1 MSKINFRLYGD
12 QIYGLSKTY
21 LQEYISPEINKE
33 EFLAAFKNGQININ
47 ITGLKKEIILIPQL
61 IIKDLKTEKL
71 EINIPDEKSNMS
83 INISKLKIMFII
95 NELNEEQILSL
106 LIQKR
111 QKLIKDFIK
120 FAIKSIEKK
129 EKSTFLD
136 GLLDSLLNNAING
149 LQIEFNDIEIYIKC
163 NNFLFLLKFE
173 KISYNE
179 NEGVQI
185 KNINLIFNDSNNI
198 NNKCD
203 IIKNFCVKINIKAS
217 KDINNETNQLDINLL
232 NLNFDI
238 NSYAFKGIIHIIKL
252 FKDINYKLVFIRYQK
267 LIDLYKPKKDKINDK
282 KEYYKSLWFWA
293 VKNIIRLQKYKAYQ
307 KTYIFDLIKTTQNKY
322 IKKYLSSLNND
333 FDTNENFKDFDSI
346 ILPEEINILKATK
359 EKVENQVLENKKGN
373 QLTNAFNFFFGGGG
387 TENKNELSEEEKQR
401 FNDIYSDEG
410 LIKYLTKKIEI
421 KQENS
426 NEGKTLDKIK
436 NYFNKISYNININKI
451 EIVLNDLYSKHSL
464 YINDINIIYDINRY
478 TKTKNILFDLSDFGF
493 EKNNSFIKDK
503 LTEGNKVIK
512 FIKKDDIYEL
522 NFGFKNL
529 EINEKIVLFMINFYY
544 SLYYI
549 YGLNLNKNKF
559 FTKSKYKI
567 NKKEKE
573 KEKNIFDIIDK
584 IKINNIPSI
593 NFINSNNSR
602 SILLNIKNFCINKTS
617 INFVIDLKDNNS
629 NAIID
634 NYQIKIEKDENNFEF
649 NLDLTNKLSIIF
661 PSQITIFIFSFFY
674 KIMKLK
680 HYYQINEL
688 LKAKQKINKDK
699 DKDILL
705 YSSYYKI
712 YKTLNIEKTFLEKI
726 KLKLAIKNLIIIFQE
741 NNYKTNIFLANLTF
755 TYSNKRN
762 VVFKLGTLSFATY
775 KLSTVFLAMINLKSP
790 EFDKFEEYIYNKIG
804 NEFNIN
810 MNKEELNQNAKALKD
825 SNINEFNY
833 FTHSGKIINQLIN
846 ICKIY
851 ITEIKLNFKSEDNI
865 FTIAFNRTFGEKQE
879 NYFIFNT
886 ENISLN
892 YMNAKDAKNIIN
904 ILDIKEKTNI
914 TYEFMKKNLSLR
926 TKNPKINLNND
937 LLKIMKESFELKI
950 DKRPLKGLLRR
961 NEANLD
967 ISNITLLFN
976 KFMFNIVN
984 ITVQNN
990 AKFVTN
996 SVKIIVNKFIMRRND
1011 NKNGYALLKEKEFKL
1026 IYDHPNL
1033 DEKSLKIISNEI
1045 SIMISQEDL
1054 YFFILYIAN
1063 IYFDTK
1069 SNKKNS
1075 GNKNINPNNKKKNN
1089 KLNIQLELPKINLCL
1104 CKNNNFVKFG
1114 DLLLL
1119 NTKFCIKKYYKQ
1131 INNNNTALIGYKK
1144 QTDFS
1149 ILIQNIL
1156 LKYTDMNNQEI
1167 ILLKSSNDNNSNEQ
1181 NLNHVKI
1188 EIKNKQAIFI
1198 NIYKNLV
1205 TLTGDSI
1212 YFLYNY
1218 FQKAIPLQE
1227 IKEKAK
1233 QKYSE
1238 NKLSKITLL
1247 SFNFDETQFVIP
1259 SSIDVK
1265 ENLCLKID
1273 KFFVLYNSINQ
1284 SKFPLGSFQ
1293 IKLSSMSCIISSNNI
1308 YRKLFYTKNEFLSV
1322 IVNYLGNSLNL
1333 KVNLDTFIMNLSYT
1347 DFATFLR
1354 VYYLNKILIA
1364 NEQKLINQYQNP
1376 NEKMQVETSS
1386 YLYNNYNNYTNSNI
1400 IRNNSSYNFIPDII
1414 EKSVLFSGMFIFE
1427 NFNITFIDNSSGSY
1441 YPFAKLELTNIN
1453 LDCKQD
1459 NTITSYFSILLS
1471 SYNYISCIWEP
1482 TIEKLFIQFLYEE
1495 KNEYRSKN
1503 FKIDLDRMNINIS
1516 DMSISFT
1523 LSSLNNWIKK
1533 LIEEQKFFKNNE
1545 KDIANNNLNAIK
1557 RSITLS
1563 NDASKITNNKL
1574 INYTGVNIFIKYVN
1588 KAYTCEP
1595 YKQIEL
1601 EYINEWDINKLGPK
1615 QISLALDKN
1624 NTYNIPIEKICTRLH
1639 KINNS
1644 VYIVSENVL
1653 SKEHYIN
1660 INIYSPIIFKNKSL
1674 YKLKVNIFNKN
1685 KGNSQYFLDENSVLG
1700 LPLFYYEPNTFF
1712 NFQLTTS
1719 NNMSINYSIDEIV
1732 NINNNNNNQIYKKN
1746 IIIDNTI
1753 LLMNLSYKI
1762 PNVKTILIGCEY
1774 ILINCL
1780 PCNIG
1785 LAAKNNN
1792 YIIEK
1797 CSQQYIDF
1805 YTGMDGDISIQINVN
1820 NNNFFSKPKKLFQKE
1835 PKVNGNFL
1843 KFRNSSNNETF
1854 KLNLL
1859 INKKENKKII
1869 IIYAESILD
1878 NKSGIDFYINSKN
1891 ICFALTNNLYLI
1903 SSKLNMKE
1911 SCFTINNDYYQ
1922 YYSKNIY
1929 FKDIIHASPSYHLEL
1944 KSGINSKK
1952 TINDYSQTQT
1962 QLIIDSTMSYIT
1974 LKNTSIS
1981 KYNIMTMIYRVHSL
1995 YRFTNLLSTKN
2006 FLIANQ
2012 ENPSENITIEPLS
2025 QLNFNFFHKGKNL
2038 PLLFSVYNGEFNYGK
2053 FSTAFRLLQIGTYTF
2068 KVGEYLFNLDIKV
2081 SSSKGIVD
2089 VFITETNFNNAKIIV
2104 DNLTNSEFNIYQK
2117 NYQALNQLI
2126 SPNKKEILNIYDQ
2139 NFMKFTIEY
2148 NNGLNSY
2155 DFEFVNSEIQE
2166 KQIELDNNIIMW
2178 IESNGIKMKISFFYK
2193 NILEENLNFSLNNNY
2208 NFAIKVNEVLISLI
2222 GDNEPKSKNLR
2233 NYQREEILLFCINEL
2248 YLELRLDENQG
2259 LLKKDILKTYFMVN
2273 NLSLYN
2279 QSKNNIKFIN
2289 ALHNENIPS
2298 IGLRNEI
2305 YHFRKDNVWI
2315 IKGFA
2320 LNLGNLKIN
2329 IDPVFVEELMDFIK
2343 NIIYRMK
2350 IKNYNV
2356 DKLFLSNDDEFENN
2370 NQNLSL
2376 SKYKEKVKEYMK
2388 TYYERGVVF
2397 HGANFELPQLEIEFR
2412 ISKIGLDNLLKDK
2425 FSFSSFF
2432 NWAAKGLTEGKHKIN
2447 LEPYTIPL
2455 YIGDFKGIIKKIVQR
2470 YKKAVFSEFVTIGI
2484 KGVIGNISKALN
2496 KGLGKNVLKFIN
2508 NALNKNDLSEVLK
2521 IEDINEEE
2529 DNKNENE
2536 RLRIPRAF
2544 YGKFR
2549 YFKEFNQDHAYYF
2562 DLIPKKFQNNSMNF
2576 IFIDLIKTNN
2586 NNLYVFTNMSLI
2598 LMTTY
2603 MEVNNI
2609 IYYFYIEE
2617 VKLDRNI
2624 IYIKYNQPIDGNLY
2638 FQLKEQNEVIAK
2650 KIAQKLYDISKNKD
2664 DFNDV

>member
-1 MSKINFRLYGD
+1 
-12 QIYGLSKTY
+12 
-21 LQEYISPEINKE
+21 
-33 EFLAAFKNGQININ
+33 
-47 ITGLKKEIILIPQL
+47 
-61 IIKDLKTEKL
+61 
-71 EINIPDEKSNMS
+71 
-83 INISKLKIMFII
+83 
-95 NELNEEQILSL
+95 
-106 LIQKR
+106 
-111 QKLIKDFIK
+111 
-120 FAIKSIEKK
+120 
-129 EKSTFLD
+129 
-136 GLLDSLLNNAING
+136 
-149 LQIEFNDIEIYIKC
+149 
-163 NNFLFLLKFE
+163 
-173 KISYNE
+173 
-179 NEGVQI
+179 
-185 KNINLIFNDSNNI
+185 
-198 NNKCD
+198 
-203 IIKNFCVKINIKAS
+203 
-217 KDINNETNQLDINLL
+217 
-232 NLNFDI
+232 
-238 NSYAFKGIIHIIKL
+238 
-252 FKDINYKLVFIRYQK
+252 
-267 LIDLYKPKKDKINDK
+267 
-282 KEYYKSLWFWA
+282 
-293 VKNIIRLQKYKAYQ
+293 
-307 KTYIFDLIKTTQNKY
+307 
-322 IKKYLSSLNND
+322 
-333 FDTNENFKDFDSI
+333 
-346 ILPEEINILKATK
+346 
-359 EKVENQVLENKKGN
+359 
-373 QLTNAFNFFFGGGG
+373 
-387 TENKNELSEEEKQR
+387 
-401 FNDIYSDEG
+401 
-410 LIKYLTKKIEI
+410 
-421 KQENS
+421 
-426 NEGKTLDKIK
+426 
-436 NYFNKISYNININKI
+436 
-451 EIVLNDLYSKHSL
+451 
-464 YINDINIIYDINRY
+464 
-478 TKTKNILFDLSDFGF
+478 
-493 EKNNSFIKDK
+493 
-503 LTEGNKVIK
+503 
-512 FIKKDDIYEL
+512 
-522 NFGFKNL
+522 
-529 EINEKIVLFMINFYY
+529 
-544 SLYYI
+544 
-549 YGLNLNKNKF
+549 
-559 FTKSKYKI
+559 
-567 NKKEKE
+567 
-573 KEKNIFDIIDK
+573 
-584 IKINNIPSI
+584 
-593 NFINSNNSR
+593 
-602 SILLNIKNFCINKTS
+602 
-617 INFVIDLKDNNS
+617 
-629 NAIID
+629 
-634 NYQIKIEKDENNFEF
+634 
-649 NLDLTNKLSIIF
+649 
-661 PSQITIFIFSFFY
+661 
-674 KIMKLK
+674 MKLN
-680 HYYQINEL
+680 HYYQIKEL
-688 LKAKQKINKDK
+688 LQTNQKLNKDNNNNT
-699 DKDILL
+699 LL

-712 YKTLNIEKTFLEKI
+712 YKKLNIEKTFLEKL
-726 KLKLAIKNLIIIFQE
+726 KLKLSIKNLIIIFQE
-741 NNYKTNIFLANLTF
+741 NNYKTNFTIANLTF

-762 VVFKLGTLSFATY
+762 IVFKLGTFSFATY
-775 KLSTVFLAMINLKSP
+775 KLSTVFLSMLNLKSP
-790 EFDKFEEYIYNKIG
+790 EFDKYEEYIYNKIQ

-810 MNKEELNQNAKALKD
+810 MNNEELNQNAKALKD

-833 FTHSGKIINQLIN
+833 FTHFGKVINQLIN

-851 ITEIKLNFKSEDNI
+851 ITEVKLNFKSEDNI
-865 FTIAFNRTFGEKQE
+865 FTFALKRTFGEKQE
-879 NYFIFNT
+879 NYFVFNT

-892 YMNAKDAKNIIN
+892 YMNAKDNKNIIN

-914 TYEFMKKNLSLR
+914 TYEFMKKNITIR
-926 TKNPKINLNND
+926 AKNPKINLNND

-961 NEANLD
+961 NEAIVD
-967 ISNITLLFN
+967 ISSITLLFN

-984 ITVQNN
+984 ITVQNK
-990 AKFVTN
+990 AKFITN
-996 SVKIIVNKFIMRRND
+996 SVEATIHKLIMRRND

-1026 IYDHPNL
+1026 TYDHPNQG
-1033 DEKSLKIISNEI
+1033 EKILKILSNEI
-1045 SIMISQEDL
+1045 SLMFSQEDL
-1054 YFFILYIAN
+1054 YFFILYVSN

-1075 GNKNINPNNKKKNN
+1075 GKKKDTNLISNKKNN
-1089 KLNIQLELPKINLCL
+1089 KLKIQLELPKINLCL

-1114 DLLLL
+1114 DLLLI
-1119 NTKFCIKKYYKQ
+1119 NTKFCIKEYYKS
-1131 INNNNTALIGYKK
+1131 INNNSASIECKK

-1167 ILLKSSNDNNSNEQ
+1167 YLFKSTNDNNEQ

-1188 EIKNKQAIFI
+1188 EITNKQVICI
-1198 NIYKNLV
+1198 NIYKNLI
-1205 TLTGDSI
+1205 TLTGDSL

-1218 FQKAIPLQE
+1218 FQKAIPLKE

-1238 NKLSKITLL
+1238 NKLSKITVIN
-1247 SFNFDETQFVIP
+1247 FNFDDTKFVIP

-1273 KFFVLYNSINQ
+1273 KFSVLYNSINQ

-1293 IKLSSMSCIISSNNI
+1293 ITLSSMSCIISSNNI
-1308 YRKLFYTKNEFLSV
+1308 SRKLFYTKNEFLTV
-1322 IVNYLGNSLNL
+1322 VVNYLGNSLDL

-1364 NEQKLINQYQNP
+1364 NEQKLLNQIQNP
-1376 NEKMQVETSS
+1376 NEIMQSENSS
-1386 YLYNNYNNYTNSNI
+1386 YLYNYNNQYIMSKK
-1400 IRNNSSYNFIPDII
+1400 SSYNFIPNII
-1414 EKSVLFSGMFIFE
+1414 EKSVLFSGKFIFE
-1427 NFNITFIDNSSGSY
+1427 NFNITLIDNSSGSY
-1441 YPFAKLELTNIN
+1441 YPFAKLEITNIN

-1459 NTITSYFSILLS
+1459 NSFSSDFSILLS

-1482 TIEKLFIQFLYEE
+1482 TIEKLLVQFFYEE
-1495 KNEYRSKN
+1495 KNECCSKF
-1503 FKIDLDRMNINIS
+1503 FKIILDRMNINIS

-1533 LIEEQKFFKNNE
+1533 LIEEQKYFKHNE
-1545 KDIANNNLNAIK
+1545 NDIANNNLNVIK
-1557 RSITLS
+1557 RSISLS
-1563 NDASKITNNKL
+1563 NKVSKITNNKL

-1615 QISLALDKN
+1615 QISLALDRN

-1639 KINNS
+1639 KINNNC
-1644 VYIVSENVL
+1644 YIVSENVL
-1653 SKEHYIN
+1653 SKEHCIN

-1674 YKLKVNIFNKN
+1674 YKLKVNIFNIN
-1685 KGNSQYFLDENSVLG
+1685 KGNAQYFLDENSVLG

-1712 NFQLTTS
+1712 NFQLTNS
-1719 NNMSINYSIDEIV
+1719 NSTSINYSIDEIV

-1746 IIIDNTI
+1746 ILIDNTI

-1762 PNVKTILIGCEY
+1762 PNVKTILIGCEF

-1785 LAAKNNN
+1785 LTAKNNN

-1805 YTGMDGDISIQINVN
+1805 YTGMDGEISIQINVN
-1820 NNNFFSKPKKLFQKE
+1820 NNNFFSRPKKLFQEE
-1835 PKVNGNFL
+1835 PKENGNFL
-1843 KFRNSSNNETF
+1843 KFRNNSNSETF

-1891 ICFALTNNLYLI
+1891 TCFALTNNLYLI

-1911 SCFTINNDYYQ
+1911 SCFTINNDYYK

-1944 KSGINSKK
+1944 KSGINSKIN
-1952 TINDYSQTQT
+1952 INDYSQAET
-1962 QLIIDSTMSYIT
+1962 QLIIDNTMSYIN
-1974 LKNTSIS
+1974 LKNTQIS

-2012 ENPSENITIEPLS
+2012 ENPSEYISIEPLS

-2038 PLLFSVYNGEFNYGK
+2038 PLLFSVYSGEFNYGK
-2053 FSTAFRLLQIGTYTF
+2053 FTTAFRLLQIGTYTF
-2068 KVGEYLFNLDIKV
+2068 KVGEYLFNLDIKRT
-2081 SSSKGIVD
+2081 SSKGIID

-2104 DNLTNSEFNIYQK
+2104 DNLTNSEFYIYQK
-2117 NYQALNQLI
+2117 NYQAFHQLI

-2139 NFMKFTIEY
+2139 NFMRFTIEY

-2155 DFEFVNSEIQE
+2155 DFEFINSDIQE
-2166 KQIELDNNIIMW
+2166 KQVELDNNIIMW

-2193 NILEENLNFSLNNNY
+2193 NVLEENLNFSLNNNY
-2208 NFAIKVNEVLISLI
+2208 NFVVKINEVLISLI

-2248 YLELRLDENQG
+2248 SLELRLDENQG
-2259 LLKKDILKTYFMVN
+2259 LLRKDILSTDFKIQ

-2279 QSKNNIKFIN
+2279 QSKKNIKFIN
-2289 ALHNENIPS
+2289 ALHNENTPS
-2298 IGLRNEI
+2298 IELRNEI

-2320 LNLGNLKIN
+2320 LKLGNLKIN

-2356 DKLFLSNDDEFENN
+2356 DKLFLSNNEGFENN

-2397 HGANFELPQLEIEFR
+2397 HGANFGLPQLEIEFR
-2412 ISKIGLDNLLKDK
+2412 ISKIGLDNLLKNK

-2432 NWAAKGLTEGKHKIN
+2432 NWAAKGLTEGKHRIN

-2455 YIGDFKGIIKKIVQR
+2455 YIGDFTGIIKKIVQR
-2470 YKKAVFSEFVTIGI
+2470 YKKAVIAEFVTIGI
-2484 KGVIGNISKALN
+2484 KGVIGNISKAIN

-2508 NALNKNDLSEVLK
+2508 NALNKNDLSGVLK
-2521 IEDINEEE
+2521 IEDDNEE
-2529 DNKNENE
+2529 DDKNE
-2536 RLRIPRAF
+2536 RIRIPRAF

-2549 YFKEFNQDHAYYF
+2549 YFKEFNKDHAFYF
-2562 DLIPKKFQNNSMNF
+2562 DLIPKKMSNNSMNF
-2576 IFIDLIKTNN
+2576 VFIDLIITNN

-2598 LMTTY
+2598 LMNTY
-2603 MEVNNI
+2603 MEVYNV

-2617 VKLDRNI
+2617 VKFDRNT

-2638 FQLKEQNEVIAK
+2638 FQFKEQNEIIAK
-2650 KIAQKLYDISKNKD
+2650 KIAQKLDDISKNKD